1 MPKSF
6 YVGLRI
12 VAGLILGSALS
23 VTAFAQQTLKIGAAI
38 SLTGNFSREGGLL
51 KNGYELWKDDVNAA
65 GGLKVGGK
73 SYHVEIVYYDDES
86 KAQTSARLT
95 EKLISEEKV
104 AFLFGPYSS
113 GIATAT
119 AAISER
125 YKVLTIAPMATA
137 NSVYARGYKFIFT
150 PSPLAHTGL
159 FPLIELA
166 AQQTPKPSTMA
177 IVGPDDLFPN
187 LTADGAATRATEL
200 GFKVVYQGKY
210 PKGAADLSA
219 VVTALKSAN
228 ADVVLASGYTQDS
241 ILLIKSMKELQV
253 APKMIGLATA
263 IGIPDLR
270 ASLGASAEGL
280 TGVDYWAANL
290 TYKGL
295 YYADSAA
302 YAKKFKDK
310 FGVEPTFH
318 AASGTAAGIILQMA
332 IEKAGVLDGEA
343 VRNALAGL
351 TGQTFYG
358 NFKFSDNG
366 VNVAASLVASQIQG
380 GTPVTVFPKAVA
392 QKPVI
397 YPKPN
402 L

>member
-1 MPKSF
+1 MSKLF
-6 YVGLRI
+6 CAGLRI
-12 VAGLILGSALS
+12 AVGLMLGGMLTA
-23 VTAFAQQTLKIGAAI
+23 TAFAQETLKIGAAI
-38 SLTGNFSREGGLL
+38 SLTGTFSREGGLL
-51 KNGYELWKDDVNAA
+51 KSGYELWKDDVNAA

-73 SYHVEIVYYDDES
+73 AYQVQLIYYDDES
-86 KAQTSARLT
+86 NAQTSARLT
-95 EKLISEEKV
+95 EKLISEDKV

-137 NSVYARGYKFIFT
+137 NSVYKRGYKFMFT
-150 PSPLAHTGL
+150 PSPLADTGL

-166 AQQTPKPSTMA
+166 AQQSPRPTTMA

-187 LTADGAATRATEL
+187 LTADGAATRAEDL
-200 GFKVVYQGKY
+200 GFRVVYRGKY

-241 ILLIKSMKELQV
+241 ILLVKSMKELHV
-253 APKMIGLATA
+253 TPKLMGLATA

-270 ASLGASAEGL
+270 AALGASAEGL

-290 TYKGL
+290 TYKGP
-295 YYADSAA
+295 YYANSAA

-332 IEKAGVLDGEA
+332 IEKAGVLDGQA

-358 NFKFSDNG
+358 NFKFSDTG
-366 VNVAASLVASQIQG
+366 VNMDASLVASQIQG

-392 QKPVI
+392 QKAFV

-402 L
+402 Q